1 MSPPSQAS
9 RRNVRGRRRRNARAV
24 LGLKLQERLSA
35 IAKRACARLTER
47 QRAVLC
53 MVLEG
58 YTQREIG
65 ESLGMARETVRDEWQ
80 DILAELWRC

>member
-1 MSPPSQAS
+1 LHNTADADL
-9 RRNVRGRRRRNARAV
+9 R
-24 LGLKLQERLSA
+24 LDLQ
-35 IAKRACARLTER
+35 RACARLTER

-65 ESLGMARETVRDEWQ
+65 ERLGMAQQTVADEWLR
-80 DILAELWRC
+80 IMEELRTCST